1 MPTCIAN
8 ISSLIQDCNLGEL
21 QQKLVASEI
30 VVTEKE
36 KLIVEKE
43 KLIVEKEKIINE
55 AVSYA

>member
-1 MPTCIAN
+1 M
-8 ISSLIQDCNLGEL
+8 GEL